1 MRRGEIYFAALD
13 PTVGAE
19 VQKTR
24 PVVVVSN
31 NAANRASSVVT
42 VVPLTSNV
50 ARVFPFEVLLPA
62 ARTGL
67 TKDSKA
73 MAQQVRTPA
82 PPAMRS
88 SIRIVDVDSPGTWT
102 RYRAGLCDSCQANCC
117 TMPLEVRLPTWC
129 AWGWWTPSRPSTR
142 TRGPHC
148 QTAAKGAR

>member
-19 VQKTR
+19 GQKTR

-67 TKDSKA
+67 AKDSKA
-73 MAQQVRTPA
+73 MAQQVRTLDKARLNARAAGQLQPA
-82 PPAMRS
+82 DA
-88 SIRIVDVDSPGTWT
+88 
-102 RYRAGLCDSCQANCC
+102 QA
-117 TMPLEVRLPTWC
+117 LDAALRLHL
-129 AWGWWTPSRPSTR
+129 AL
-142 TRGPHC
+142 
-148 QTAAKGAR
+148 

>member
-31 NAANRASSVVT
+31 NAANRAASVVT

-73 MAQQVRTPA
+73 MAQQVRTLDKARLNARPA
-82 PPAMRS
+82 GQLQPA
-88 SIRIVDVDSPGTWT
+88 D
-102 RYRAGLCDSCQANCC
+102 AQA
-117 TMPLEVRLPTWC
+117 LDAALRLHL
-129 AWGWWTPSRPSTR
+129 AL
-142 TRGPHC
+142 
-148 QTAAKGAR
+148 

>member
-67 TKDSKA
+67 AKDSKA
-73 MAQQVRTPA
+73 MAQQVRTLDKARLNARPA
-82 PPAMRS
+82 GQLQPA
-88 SIRIVDVDSPGTWT
+88 D
-102 RYRAGLCDSCQANCC
+102 AQA
-117 TMPLEVRLPTWC
+117 LDAALRLHL
-129 AWGWWTPSRPSTR
+129 AL
-142 TRGPHC
+142 
-148 QTAAKGAR
+148 